1 MFHVVRNTLIVVAL
15 LVLSGSHGY
24 TIDRYRVNVKAHHY
38 PWMNT
43 STYDIDVYRTGLRRL
58 NIGNIGEPV
67 ESQLRDTPIGGNF
80 SQLWRLASASG
91 RDTAEANL
99 LNAQAELIRFQL
111 QEAKKQSRQRND
123 SVADVA
129 AALMF
134 AYLNNVDFETAG
146 TRYLRT
152 GGDPKVLSAAFADI
166 TCKAQAREVKREPLS
181 TVLNLNNAQTQRAY
195 RTLRYYETN
204 YKLTRA
210 QAITKFL
217 TLRRGLSPA
226 EANSCL
232 KRIRY

>member
-43 STYDIDVYRTGLRRL
+43 STYDIDVERTGLRKL
-58 NIGNIGEPV
+58 NPGLPV
-67 ESQLRDTPIGGNF
+67 EALLADTPIGGNL
-80 SQLWRLASASG
+80 SQLLRRASASG

-111 QEAKKQSRQRND
+111 QEAKKQSRQRKD

-166 TCKAQAREVKREPLS
+166 TCKAQAKAREVKREPLS

-210 QAITKFL
+210 QAIMKFL